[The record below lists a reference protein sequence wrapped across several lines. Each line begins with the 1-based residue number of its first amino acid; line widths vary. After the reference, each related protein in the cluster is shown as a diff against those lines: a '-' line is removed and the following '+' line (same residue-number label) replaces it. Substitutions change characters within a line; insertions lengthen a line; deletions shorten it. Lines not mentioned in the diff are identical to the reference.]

1 MSLFNKVLLAILIM
15 IVFSLSI
22 FLAFHFKNDK
32 IKDISNRF
40 NKNKEL
46 ICRISNY
53 PNILIKKSDGWILK
67 KEYFINRKE
76 KIACSIFQILN

>member
-1 MSLFNKVLLAILIM
+1 MNKSKVLLAILIM
-15 IVFSLSI
+15 FIISI
-22 FLAFHFKNDK
+22 YLTFHFKNEK
-32 IKDISNRF
+32 LKDISNKF

-46 ICRISNY
+46 ICQISNY

-67 KEYFINRKE
+67 EENFINHKE